1 MVELGRG
8 LASGGTLP
16 PTDTTVEE
24 SVFVVEKG
32 RTLRA
37 ELELMGATGLP
48 QEEERAPP
56 VVQGESGTEKVE
68 KKKRKRKKRKKKKK
82 NKKKRKKKN

>member
-1 MVELGRG
+1 MAELGRG
-8 LASGGTLP
+8 LTSVGTLP

-24 SVFVVEKG
+24 NVFVVETG

-37 ELELMGATGLP
+37 ELELMGVTGLP
-48 QEEERAPP
+48 QEEESVPP

-68 KKKRKRKKRKKKKK
+68 KKKRKRTKRKKKK
-82 NKKKRKKKN
+82 NKKKRKKRN